1 MSILGGFKKKA
12 EEKKA
17 FVFYQ
22 QLGDLKGDPRE
33 IRKLR
38 SIMMGRLTAF
48 IDSTFVDGA
57 KQTESFQD
65 SGKPISSFSSSSLR
79 SSSYKDVK
87 TLGGIVCVYLPDRY
101 TKFFCE
107 LGSRYQLS
115 SLTLNQVVELADEMC
130 NEISASLRLEREIRA
145 LNFLRS
151 VESEDE
157 ESVADDSE
165 DQGE

>member
-12 EEKKA
+12 EQQKA
-17 FVFYQ
+17 LAFYQ

-33 IRKLR
+33 VRKLR
-38 SIMMGRLTAF
+38 SIMIGRLTAF

-57 KQTESFQD
+57 KQTEAFQE
-65 SGKPISSFSSSSLR
+65 SGQPISSLSLQ

-87 TLGGIVCVYLPDRY
+87 TLGGIVCVYLPDKY

-130 NEISASLRLEREIRA
+130 NEISASLRLDREILP

-151 VESEDE
+151 VESEAE
-157 ESVADDSE
+157 ESDADDSE
-165 DQGE
+165 DKGE